1 MAKKTKSKMEN
12 ALLADVSQIE
22 ATRVAW
28 ANANE
33 TEVYEALKANIGFLV
48 FALRIR
54 EGIPQR
60 FLDRVP
66 DCQGEYSSRSVVS
79 SGGFAT
85 NDMDGAQIFE
95 SILGP
100 INTQRLQKLFPSIRH
115 LSESLEAIRDTKEAW
130 TTCNSND
137 LSSFIFETLSQLT
150 TFGFLTVPTIGSQSL
165 PIATEFPQ
173 NGLILSDSK
182 IHTLTLDKHRTLC
195 KPGMPDI
202 PRNYRL
208 KNRAAKLHALRLAVA
223 EHLKNL
229 NQGSD
234 MDGDTLA
241 ASSRRQSAQM
251 LDVELDELAPEKRRA
266 PSQHLER

>member
-1 MAKKTKSKMEN
+1 M
-12 ALLADVSQIE
+12 SQIE
-22 ATRVAW
+22 VTLVAW
-28 ANANE
+28 TNANE
-33 TEVYEALKANIGFLV
+33 TEVYEALKANIAFLV

-54 EGIPQR
+54 EGIPRR
-60 FLDRVP
+60 FLDRVL

-79 SGGFAT
+79 SDGFAT
-85 NDMDGAQIFE
+85 YDMDGSQIFE

-115 LSESLEAIRDTKEAW
+115 LSESPEAIRDTKEAW

-150 TFGFLTVPTIGSQSL
+150 TFGFPTVPTIGSQSL

-182 IHTLTLDKHRTLC
+182 IRTLTVKKIHEQLDKHRTLC
-195 KPGMPDI
+195 RPGMPDI

-208 KNRAAKLHALRLAVA
+208 KNKAAKLHALRLAVGTF
-223 EHLKNL
+223 EK
-229 NQGSD
+229 
-234 MDGDTLA
+234 
-241 ASSRRQSAQM
+241 
-251 LDVELDELAPEKRRA
+251 PEPRFRYGW
-266 PSQHLER
+266 